1 MISISFALSNPWAK
15 PFDNMW
21 NKAGQL
27 TANKSWEVELTSG
40 RELIGFE
47 FGYTMRQSHAG
58 LRFELTLLSYSL
70 SFQIYDNRHW
80 DCDNNRW
87 EVYANT
93 QTNN

>member
-40 RELIGFE
+40 RELIGFDLPDL
-47 FGYTMRQSHAG
+47 RRG
-58 LRFELTLLSYSL
+58 LRAASSVAAPPKG
-70 SFQIYDNRHW
+70 H
-80 DCDNNRW
+80 
-87 EVYANT
+87 
-93 QTNN
+93 